1 MSDFVSPISGKEFE
15 DISSSKGIIR
25 TDSYD
30 GAVSPY
36 RGTIKLG
43 DDNSSVEIVHNYN
56 NKTYTTKFGNLN
68 KIRVRDGQR
77 VGTGESI
84 GTTKRGKTEFSISNS
99 YGLDVT
105 KNLYKTDKSEK
116 RPQINVSKGLDRRT
130 IKNSLTPEKSD
141 LDRDKIKKYLT
152 PSKPEVDTT
161 DRDFIKGELTPE
173 PSVISNLREDIQR
186 IKNLMK

>member
-15 DISSSKGIIR
+15 DISLSKGIIR

-43 DDNSSVEIVHNYN
+43 DDSSSVEIVHNYN

-84 GTTKRGKTEFSISNS
+84 GTTKRGKTEFSITNS
-99 YGLDVT
+99 YGFDVT
-105 KNLYKTDKSEK
+105 KNLYKGEKSEK
-116 RPQINVSKGLDRRT
+116 GKKVNDKKGIDRDT
-130 IKNSLTPEKSD
+130 IKNALTPEKSD
-141 LDRDKIKKYLT
+141 LEREKIKKSLT

-161 DRDFIKGELTPE
+161 DRDYIKSELTPK